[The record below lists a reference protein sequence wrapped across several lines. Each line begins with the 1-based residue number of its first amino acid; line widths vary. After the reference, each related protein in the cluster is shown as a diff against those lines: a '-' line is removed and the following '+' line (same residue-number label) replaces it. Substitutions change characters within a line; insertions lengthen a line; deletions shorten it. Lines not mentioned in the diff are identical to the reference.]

1 MAQTPEQIAAAKKK
15 AAAAAKLKAA
25 TAAKKK
31 AEEAAKKKKLSLNE
45 NVRQNYPEFVYLLDD
60 PTLFGQEVTDV
71 LREAVDKGWTVDRFR
86 GAVMDTPYWQNTVA
100 SAKQY
105 DAAPDA
111 DRKAS
116 EDAARLAINGVTDL
130 SGIPE
135 EKISAF
141 VKGMARNNVQG
152 DALKKMVYSFAFTEG
167 KALKAESAAL
177 ATKDAS
183 DMKAII
189 KAYGGSVTDNEI
201 ESYLTGGKKPADIQ
215 SIYKEKL
222 KGQYPH
228 LVSQLDAGLT
238 FDDIT
243 KDYKSVAANVLETTS
258 EAIDFMKPEF
268 MDSIA
273 KRDDKGNLRQM
284 SLGEWTQALKTDT
297 RYGYAKTTTAKQDA
311 RAMVASIGKAFGRV
325 R

>member
-15 AAAAAKLKAA
+15 DAAAKLKAA

-215 SIYKEKL
+215 GIYKEKL

-284 SLGEWTQALKTDT
+284 SLGEWMQALKTDT
-297 RYGYAKTTTAKQDA
+297 RYGYAKTTTAKQEA
-311 RAMVASIGKAFGRV
+311 RAMVASIGKAFGKV

>member
-1 MAQTPEQIAAAKKK
+1 MAA
-15 AAAAAKLKAA
+15 
-25 TAAKKK
+25 
-31 AEEAAKKKKLSLNE
+31 KKKLSLDE

-60 PTLFGQEVTDV
+60 PTLFGPEITDV
-71 LREAVDKGWTVDRFR
+71 LRQAAKNKWTVDRFR
-86 GAVMDTPYWQNTVA
+86 GAVMATPYWQNTVA
-100 SAKQY
+100 ASKQY

-111 DRKAS
+111 DKKRS
-116 EDAARLAINGVTDL
+116 VEAARLAIDGVTDL
-130 SGIPE
+130 TGIPE
-135 EKISAF
+135 EKITAF
-141 VKGMARNNVQG
+141 VTGMARNNVQG
-152 DALKKMVYSFAFTEG
+152 DALKKLVYSFAFTEG
-167 KALKAESAAL
+167 KALKAQSAAL
-177 ATKDAS
+177 ASKDAS

-189 KAYGGSVTDNEI
+189 KAYGGSISDKEI
-201 ESYLTGGKKPADIQ
+201 ESYLTTGKKPADIQ
-215 SIYKEKL
+215 GIYKEKL

-243 KDYKSVAANVLETTS
+243 KDYKSIAANVLETTS

-297 RYGYAKTTTAKQDA
+297 RYGYAKTTQAKQEA
-311 RAMVASIGKAFGRV
+311 RAMVASIGKAFGKV

>member
-1 MAQTPEQIAAAKKK
+1 
-15 AAAAAKLKAA
+15 
-25 TAAKKK
+25 
-31 AEEAAKKKKLSLNE
+31 
-45 NVRQNYPEFVYLLDD
+45 
-60 PTLFGQEVTDV
+60 
-71 LREAVDKGWTVDRFR
+71 
-86 GAVMDTPYWQNTVA
+86 MDTPYWQNTIAA
-100 SAKQY
+100 SKQY

-111 DRKAS
+111 DKKAS
-116 EDAARLAINGVTDL
+116 VDAARLAVNGITDL
-130 SGIPE
+130 TGIPE
-135 EKISAF
+135 DKITQF
-141 VKGMARNNVQG
+141 LTGMARSNVQG

-189 KAYGGSVTDNEI
+189 KAYGGSISDKEI
-201 ESYLTGGKKPADIQ
+201 ESYLTTGKKPADIQ
-215 SIYKEKL
+215 GIYKEKL

-243 KDYKSVAANVLETTS
+243 KDYKSIAANVLETTS
-258 EAIDFMKPEF
+258 EALDFMKPEF

-273 KRDDKGNLRQM
+273 KRDDKGNTRQM
-284 SLGEWTQALKTDT
+284 TLGEWTQALKTDT
-297 RYGYAKTTTAKQDA
+297 RYGYAKTTQAKQEA